1 MTWKWFSSP
10 IGESTFSTE
19 EIKTVLKEKCEFSS
33 PIGESTFSTVFSV
46 HFTTPLHGFR
56 PLSGNL
62 LSLPE
67 VMSII
72 TPEKQVV
79 FVPYRGIYFLYL
91 RKTVNRKRF
100 TLFSSPIGEST
111 FSTVI
116 PLCRSVIQCV
126 VFVPY
131 RGIYFLYG
139 SSECCRK
146 WLFRFR
152 PLSGNLL
159 SLPLPLEPLCLSG
172 FRSCFAGQNLKI
184 VFLFLF
190 LMLAPLFPLFY
201 AVRRKILFTAGK
213 TLFFPFPYHII
224 FLDISCIC
232 IHAVQ
237 LQGLRPLHVY
247 AVHTL

>member
-1 MTWKWFSSP
+1 MRYYFRPLSGNLLSLPATYSNALNIMRMFSSP
-10 IGESTFSTE
+10 IGESTFSTA
-19 EIKTVLKEKCEFSS
+19 TTLVLY
-33 PIGESTFSTVFSV
+33 VFN
-46 HFTTPLHGFR
+46 FLH
-56 PLSGNL
+56 
-62 LSLPE
+62 
-67 VMSII
+67 
-72 TPEKQVV
+72 V
-79 FVPYRGIYFLYL
+79 FVPYRGIYFLYDT
-91 RKTVNRKRF
+91 RVISCWE
-100 TLFSSPIGEST
+100 LFD
-111 FSTVI
+111 
-116 PLCRSVIQCV
+116 
-126 VFVPY
+126 
-131 RGIYFLYG
+131 
-139 SSECCRK
+139 
-146 WLFRFR
+146 RFR

>member
-1 MTWKWFSSP
+1 MLPTSVFVP
-10 IGESTFSTE
+10 YRGIYFLYIGKFDISNYPQR
-19 EIKTVLKEKCEFSS
+19 EFSS
-33 PIGESTFSTVFSV
+33 PIGESTFSTGSKNVRNKKAYK
-46 HFTTPLHGFR
+46 P
-56 PLSGNL
+56 
-62 LSLPE
+62 
-67 VMSII
+67 
-72 TPEKQVV
+72 
-79 FVPYRGIYFLYL
+79 
-91 RKTVNRKRF
+91 
-100 TLFSSPIGEST
+100 FSSPIGEST
-111 FSTVI
+111 FST
-116 PLCRSVIQCV
+116 
-126 VFVPY
+126 
-131 RGIYFLYG
+131 
-139 SSECCRK
+139 
-146 WLFRFR
+146 
-152 PLSGNLL
+152 
-159 SLPLPLEPLCLSG
+159 LPLEPLCLSG

>member
-1 MTWKWFSSP
+1 MAKYQRV
-10 IGESTFSTE
+10 
-19 EIKTVLKEKCEFSS
+19 KKCSKS
-33 PIGESTFSTVFSV
+33 
-46 HFTTPLHGFR
+46 FR

-62 LSLPE
+62 LSLHFKNNGE
-67 VMSII
+67 
-72 TPEKQVV
+72 
-79 FVPYRGIYFLYL
+79 YL
-91 RKTVNRKRF
+91 W
-100 TLFSSPIGEST
+100 LSFSSPIGEST
-111 FSTVI
+111 FLYPKQQNTRKGGKRFS
-116 PLCRSVIQCV
+116 S
-126 VFVPY
+126 Y
-131 RGIYFLYG
+131 RGIYF
-139 SSECCRK
+139 ST
-146 WLFRFR
+146 
-152 PLSGNLL
+152 
-159 SLPLPLEPLCLSG
+159 LPLEPLCLSG

>member
-1 MTWKWFSSP
+1 MFFHYFRLLSGFLLSLLRKVYGYTATSAKFSSP
-10 IGESTFSTE
+10 IGESTFST
-19 EIKTVLKEKCEFSS
+19 
-33 PIGESTFSTVFSV
+33 
-46 HFTTPLHGFR
+46 
-56 PLSGNL
+56 
-62 LSLPE
+62 
-67 VMSII
+67 
-72 TPEKQVV
+72 
-79 FVPYRGIYFLYL
+79 
-91 RKTVNRKRF
+91 
-100 TLFSSPIGEST
+100 
-111 FSTVI
+111 
-116 PLCRSVIQCV
+116 
-126 VFVPY
+126 
-131 RGIYFLYG
+131 
-139 SSECCRK
+139 
-146 WLFRFR
+146 
-152 PLSGNLL
+152 
-159 SLPLPLEPLCLSG
+159 LPLEPLCLSG

>member
-1 MTWKWFSSP
+1 MQFSSP
-10 IGESTFSTE
+10 IGESTFSTRE
-19 EIKTVLKEKCEFSS
+19 PTKQQKENK
-33 PIGESTFSTVFSV
+33 
-46 HFTTPLHGFR
+46 
-56 PLSGNL
+56 
-62 LSLPE
+62 
-67 VMSII
+67 
-72 TPEKQVV
+72 
-79 FVPYRGIYFLYL
+79 
-91 RKTVNRKRF
+91 
-100 TLFSSPIGEST
+100 LFSSPIGEST
-111 FSTVI
+111 FSTRLGTI
-116 PLCRSVIQCV
+116 ENLSSL

-131 RGIYFLYG
+131 RGIYFLY
-139 SSECCRK
+139 
-146 WLFRFR
+146 
-152 PLSGNLL
+152 
-159 SLPLPLEPLCLSG
+159 LPLEPLCLSG

>member
-1 MTWKWFSSP
+1 M
-10 IGESTFSTE
+10 ES
-19 EIKTVLKEKCEFSS
+19 
-33 PIGESTFSTVFSV
+33 
-46 HFTTPLHGFR
+46 FR

-62 LSLPE
+62 LSLPKKHE
-67 VMSII
+67 SI
-72 TPEKQVV
+72 K
-79 FVPYRGIYFLYL
+79 YRGI
-91 RKTVNRKRF
+91 
-100 TLFSSPIGEST
+100 S
-111 FSTVI
+111 
-116 PLCRSVIQCV
+116 
-126 VFVPY
+126 
-131 RGIYFLYG
+131 
-139 SSECCRK
+139 
-146 WLFRFR
+146 FR

>member
-1 MTWKWFSSP
+1 MSVFVPYRGIYFLYKEKSDMTKQQTAKFSSP
-10 IGESTFSTE
+10 IGESTFST
-19 EIKTVLKEKCEFSS
+19 
-33 PIGESTFSTVFSV
+33 
-46 HFTTPLHGFR
+46 
-56 PLSGNL
+56 
-62 LSLPE
+62 
-67 VMSII
+67 
-72 TPEKQVV
+72 
-79 FVPYRGIYFLYL
+79 
-91 RKTVNRKRF
+91 
-100 TLFSSPIGEST
+100 
-111 FSTVI
+111 
-116 PLCRSVIQCV
+116 
-126 VFVPY
+126 
-131 RGIYFLYG
+131 
-139 SSECCRK
+139 
-146 WLFRFR
+146 
-152 PLSGNLL
+152 
-159 SLPLPLEPLCLSG
+159 LPLEPLCLSG

>member
-1 MTWKWFSSP
+1 MLRQSMRYYFRPLSGNLLSLPATYSNALNIMRMFSSP
-10 IGESTFSTE
+10 IGESTFSTTD
-19 EIKTVLKEKCEFSS
+19 K
-33 PIGESTFSTVFSV
+33 
-46 HFTTPLHGFR
+46 
-56 PLSGNL
+56 L
-62 LSLPE
+62 LFLQPE
-67 VMSII
+67 
-72 TPEKQVV
+72 Q
-79 FVPYRGIYFLYL
+79 
-91 RKTVNRKRF
+91 
-100 TLFSSPIGEST
+100 
-111 FSTVI
+111 
-116 PLCRSVIQCV
+116 
-126 VFVPY
+126 
-131 RGIYFLYG
+131 
-139 SSECCRK
+139 
-146 WLFRFR
+146 RFR

>member
-1 MTWKWFSSP
+1 MLPTSVFVP
-10 IGESTFSTE
+10 YRGIYFLYIGKFDISNYPQR
-19 EIKTVLKEKCEFSS
+19 EFSS
-33 PIGESTFSTVFSV
+33 PIGESTFSTGSKNVRNKKAYKPFSSPIGEST
-46 HFTTPLHGFR
+46 FSTGMRLET
-56 PLSGNL
+56 SKN
-62 LSLPE
+62 S
-67 VMSII
+67 
-72 TPEKQVV
+72 
-79 FVPYRGIYFLYL
+79 Y
-91 RKTVNRKRF
+91 
-100 TLFSSPIGEST
+100 LFSSPIGEST
-111 FSTVI
+111 FSSPIGESTF
-116 PLCRSVIQCV
+116 ST
-126 VFVPY
+126 
-131 RGIYFLYG
+131 
-139 SSECCRK
+139 
-146 WLFRFR
+146 
-152 PLSGNLL
+152 
-159 SLPLPLEPLCLSG
+159 LPLEPLCLSG

>member
-1 MTWKWFSSP
+1 MHFSLYPTPYCFLPLAGYLLFYLIHQNQWRGRQQKPMGNSRPLSEHLLFLYVMKALGDKFVEPFSSP
-10 IGESTFSTE
+10 IGESTFST
-19 EIKTVLKEKCEFSS
+19 
-33 PIGESTFSTVFSV
+33 
-46 HFTTPLHGFR
+46 
-56 PLSGNL
+56 
-62 LSLPE
+62 
-67 VMSII
+67 
-72 TPEKQVV
+72 
-79 FVPYRGIYFLYL
+79 
-91 RKTVNRKRF
+91 
-100 TLFSSPIGEST
+100 
-111 FSTVI
+111 
-116 PLCRSVIQCV
+116 
-126 VFVPY
+126 
-131 RGIYFLYG
+131 
-139 SSECCRK
+139 
-146 WLFRFR
+146 
-152 PLSGNLL
+152 
-159 SLPLPLEPLCLSG
+159 LPLEPLCLSG

>member
-1 MTWKWFSSP
+1 MRYYFRPLSGNLLSLPATYSNALNIMRMFSSP
-10 IGESTFSTE
+10 IGESTFSTFPD
-19 EIKTVLKEKCEFSS
+19 TGVLLRC
-33 PIGESTFSTVFSV
+33 
-46 HFTTPLHGFR
+46 
-56 PLSGNL
+56 N
-62 LSLPE
+62 
-67 VMSII
+67 M
-72 TPEKQVV
+72 V
-79 FVPYRGIYFLYL
+79 FVPYRGIYFLYHNIIIAHKR
-91 RKTVNRKRF
+91 RK
-100 TLFSSPIGEST
+100 
-111 FSTVI
+111 
-116 PLCRSVIQCV
+116 
-126 VFVPY
+126 
-131 RGIYFLYG
+131 G
-139 SSECCRK
+139 S
-146 WLFRFR
+146 FR

>member
-1 MTWKWFSSP
+1 MGYVFSSP
-10 IGESTFSTE
+10 IGESTFSTSSLF
-19 EIKTVLKEKCEFSS
+19 TYGLKFLT
-33 PIGESTFSTVFSV
+33 I
-46 HFTTPLHGFR
+46 
-56 PLSGNL
+56 
-62 LSLPE
+62 
-67 VMSII
+67 
-72 TPEKQVV
+72 
-79 FVPYRGIYFLYL
+79 FVPYRGIYFLYNKR
-91 RKTVNRKRF
+91 RKSWLEQK
-100 TLFSSPIGEST
+100 LFSSPIGEST
-111 FSTVI
+111 FST
-116 PLCRSVIQCV
+116 
-126 VFVPY
+126 
-131 RGIYFLYG
+131 
-139 SSECCRK
+139 
-146 WLFRFR
+146 
-152 PLSGNLL
+152 
-159 SLPLPLEPLCLSG
+159 LPLEPLCLSG

>member
-1 MTWKWFSSP
+1 MVERNFRPLSGNLLSLRSS
-10 IGESTFSTE
+10 IR
-19 EIKTVLKEKCEFSS
+19 VLTYGKIIIFVPYRGIYFLYGREKNRFLKGVKIFVPYRGIYFLYPVSVWCSYEDEKEEFSS
-33 PIGESTFSTVFSV
+33 PIGESTFST
-46 HFTTPLHGFR
+46 
-56 PLSGNL
+56 
-62 LSLPE
+62 
-67 VMSII
+67 
-72 TPEKQVV
+72 
-79 FVPYRGIYFLYL
+79 
-91 RKTVNRKRF
+91 
-100 TLFSSPIGEST
+100 
-111 FSTVI
+111 
-116 PLCRSVIQCV
+116 
-126 VFVPY
+126 
-131 RGIYFLYG
+131 
-139 SSECCRK
+139 
-146 WLFRFR
+146 
-152 PLSGNLL
+152 
-159 SLPLPLEPLCLSG
+159 LPLEPLCLSG

>member
-1 MTWKWFSSP
+1 M
-10 IGESTFSTE
+10 IRLE
-19 EIKTVLKEKCEFSS
+19 EKYAL
-33 PIGESTFSTVFSV
+33 
-46 HFTTPLHGFR
+46 
-56 PLSGNL
+56 
-62 LSLPE
+62 
-67 VMSII
+67 
-72 TPEKQVV
+72 V
-79 FVPYRGIYFLYL
+79 FVPYRGIYFLYPVQDN
-91 RKTVNRKRF
+91 TEG
-100 TLFSSPIGEST
+100 GENK
-111 FSTVI
+111 
-116 PLCRSVIQCV
+116 

-139 SSECCRK
+139 HLSMVTYRTDTFSSPIGEST
-146 WLFRFR
+146 F
-152 PLSGNLL
+152 ST
-159 SLPLPLEPLCLSG
+159 LPLEPLCLSG

-190 LMLAPLFPLFY
+190 LMLALLFPLFY

-224 FLDISCIC
+224 LLDISCIC

>member
-1 MTWKWFSSP
+1 MEEEKYFRPLSGNLLSLRCIQLYRNDFWLNFRPLSGNLLSLRS
-10 IGESTFSTE
+10 IGNTGR
-19 EIKTVLKEKCEFSS
+19 KEDNMRIFVPYRGIYFLYAFDIETTTLEKLEFSS
-33 PIGESTFSTVFSV
+33 PIGESTFST
-46 HFTTPLHGFR
+46 LIIQ
-56 PLSGNL
+56 L
-62 LSLPE
+62 LQ
-67 VMSII
+67 MAI
-72 TPEKQVV
+72 
-79 FVPYRGIYFLYL
+79 FG
-91 RKTVNRKRF
+91 
-100 TLFSSPIGEST
+100 FSSPIGEST
-111 FSTVI
+111 FSTGHLHC
-116 PLCRSVIQCV
+116 LCTHYTK
-126 VFVPY
+126 F
-131 RGIYFLYG
+131 
-139 SSECCRK
+139 SSPIGEST
-146 WLFRFR
+146 F
-152 PLSGNLL
+152 ST
-159 SLPLPLEPLCLSG
+159 LPLEPLCLSG

>member
-1 MTWKWFSSP
+1 MRYYFRPLSGNLLSLPATYSNALNIMRMFSSPIGESTFSTDCIVIYCNKILSFSSP

-19 EIKTVLKEKCEFSS
+19 TTMIYDELSKC
-33 PIGESTFSTVFSV
+33 
-46 HFTTPLHGFR
+46 
-56 PLSGNL
+56 
-62 LSLPE
+62 
-67 VMSII
+67 
-72 TPEKQVV
+72 
-79 FVPYRGIYFLYL
+79 
-91 RKTVNRKRF
+91 
-100 TLFSSPIGEST
+100 
-111 FSTVI
+111 
-116 PLCRSVIQCV
+116 
-126 VFVPY
+126 
-131 RGIYFLYG
+131 
-139 SSECCRK
+139 
-146 WLFRFR
+146 FR

>member
-1 MTWKWFSSP
+1 MVFVPYRGIYFLYKTQKAKKDAAISFSSP
-10 IGESTFSTE
+10 IGESTFSTLLLVMCRE
-19 EIKTVLKEKCEFSS
+19 EMEWC
-33 PIGESTFSTVFSV
+33 
-46 HFTTPLHGFR
+46 FR

-62 LSLPE
+62 LSLLLKSNIQLS
-67 VMSII
+67 V
-72 TPEKQVV
+72 
-79 FVPYRGIYFLYL
+79 L
-91 RKTVNRKRF
+91 
-100 TLFSSPIGEST
+100 LFSSPIGEST
-111 FSTVI
+111 FSTGMGHDGRFFE
-116 PLCRSVIQCV
+116 LS
-126 VFVPY
+126 F
-131 RGIYFLYG
+131 
-139 SSECCRK
+139 SSPIGEST
-146 WLFRFR
+146 F
-152 PLSGNLL
+152 ST
-159 SLPLPLEPLCLSG
+159 LPLEPLCLSG
-172 FRSCFAGQNLKI
+172 FQSCFAGQNLKI

>member
-1 MTWKWFSSP
+1 MSKAKMKLS
-10 IGESTFSTE
+10 
-19 EIKTVLKEKCEFSS
+19 
-33 PIGESTFSTVFSV
+33 
-46 HFTTPLHGFR
+46 FR

-62 LSLPE
+62 LSLLNF
-67 VMSII
+67 
-72 TPEKQVV
+72 V
-79 FVPYRGIYFLYL
+79 FH
-91 RKTVNRKRF
+91 
-100 TLFSSPIGEST
+100 T
-111 FSTVI
+111 FSF
-116 PLCRSVIQCV
+116 P
-126 VFVPY
+126 
-131 RGIYFLYG
+131 
-139 SSECCRK
+139 
-146 WLFRFR
+146 RFR

>member
-1 MTWKWFSSP
+1 MARKERYDFRPLSGNLLSLQDRLVRELRADRHFRPLSGNLLSLRLLRDCIKDLLKFSSP
-10 IGESTFSTE
+10 IGESTFST
-19 EIKTVLKEKCEFSS
+19 
-33 PIGESTFSTVFSV
+33 
-46 HFTTPLHGFR
+46 
-56 PLSGNL
+56 
-62 LSLPE
+62 
-67 VMSII
+67 
-72 TPEKQVV
+72 
-79 FVPYRGIYFLYL
+79 
-91 RKTVNRKRF
+91 
-100 TLFSSPIGEST
+100 
-111 FSTVI
+111 
-116 PLCRSVIQCV
+116 
-126 VFVPY
+126 
-131 RGIYFLYG
+131 
-139 SSECCRK
+139 
-146 WLFRFR
+146 
-152 PLSGNLL
+152 
-159 SLPLPLEPLCLSG
+159 LPLEPLCLSG

>member
-1 MTWKWFSSP
+1 MVERNFRPLSGNLLSLRSSIRVLTYGKIIIFVPYRGIYFLYQTNYRVDFYEDGFSSP
-10 IGESTFSTE
+10 IGESTFST
-19 EIKTVLKEKCEFSS
+19 
-33 PIGESTFSTVFSV
+33 
-46 HFTTPLHGFR
+46 
-56 PLSGNL
+56 
-62 LSLPE
+62 
-67 VMSII
+67 
-72 TPEKQVV
+72 
-79 FVPYRGIYFLYL
+79 
-91 RKTVNRKRF
+91 
-100 TLFSSPIGEST
+100 
-111 FSTVI
+111 
-116 PLCRSVIQCV
+116 
-126 VFVPY
+126 
-131 RGIYFLYG
+131 
-139 SSECCRK
+139 
-146 WLFRFR
+146 
-152 PLSGNLL
+152 
-159 SLPLPLEPLCLSG
+159 LPLEPLCLSG

>member
-1 MTWKWFSSP
+1 MHP
-10 IGESTFSTE
+10 
-19 EIKTVLKEKCEFSS
+19 
-33 PIGESTFSTVFSV
+33 
-46 HFTTPLHGFR
+46 
-56 PLSGNL
+56 SGRNG
-62 LSLPE
+62 
-67 VMSII
+67 
-72 TPEKQVV
+72 V

-91 RKTVNRKRF
+91 EIRRKRMGIIGSF
-100 TLFSSPIGEST
+100 RPLSGNLLSLPQNSSTI
-111 FSTVI
+111 TV
-116 PLCRSVIQCV
+116 QEHG

-131 RGIYFLYG
+131 RGIYFLYRLEQK
-139 SSECCRK
+139 SKNLST
-146 WLFRFR
+146 RFR

>member
-1 MTWKWFSSP
+1 MTANRGSMLPTSVFVP
-10 IGESTFSTE
+10 YRGIYFLYIGKFDISNYPQR
-19 EIKTVLKEKCEFSS
+19 EFSS
-33 PIGESTFSTVFSV
+33 PIGESTFSTHS
-46 HFTTPLHGFR
+46 
-56 PLSGNL
+56 L
-62 LSLPE
+62 LN
-67 VMSII
+67 
-72 TPEKQVV
+72 VV
-79 FVPYRGIYFLYL
+79 LFEDQ
-91 RKTVNRKRF
+91 
-100 TLFSSPIGEST
+100 FSSPIGEST
-111 FSTVI
+111 FST
-116 PLCRSVIQCV
+116 
-126 VFVPY
+126 
-131 RGIYFLYG
+131 
-139 SSECCRK
+139 
-146 WLFRFR
+146 
-152 PLSGNLL
+152 
-159 SLPLPLEPLCLSG
+159 LPLEPLCLSG

>member
-1 MTWKWFSSP
+1 MKNAFSSP
-10 IGESTFSTE
+10 IGESTFSTSA
-19 EIKTVLKEKCEFSS
+19 L
-33 PIGESTFSTVFSV
+33 
-46 HFTTPLHGFR
+46 LHKDHLHRCFR

-62 LSLPE
+62 LSLLE
-67 VMSII
+67 MDCA
-72 TPEKQVV
+72 K
-79 FVPYRGIYFLYL
+79 IYPT
-91 RKTVNRKRF
+91 K
-100 TLFSSPIGEST
+100 
-111 FSTVI
+111 
-116 PLCRSVIQCV
+116 
-126 VFVPY
+126 
-131 RGIYFLYG
+131 
-139 SSECCRK
+139 
-146 WLFRFR
+146 RFR

-172 FRSCFAGQNLKI
+172 FQSCFAGQNLKI

>member
-1 MTWKWFSSP
+1 MKALGDKFVEPFSSP
-10 IGESTFSTE
+10 IGESTFST
-19 EIKTVLKEKCEFSS
+19 
-33 PIGESTFSTVFSV
+33 
-46 HFTTPLHGFR
+46 
-56 PLSGNL
+56 
-62 LSLPE
+62 
-67 VMSII
+67 
-72 TPEKQVV
+72 
-79 FVPYRGIYFLYL
+79 
-91 RKTVNRKRF
+91 
-100 TLFSSPIGEST
+100 
-111 FSTVI
+111 
-116 PLCRSVIQCV
+116 
-126 VFVPY
+126 
-131 RGIYFLYG
+131 
-139 SSECCRK
+139 
-146 WLFRFR
+146 
-152 PLSGNLL
+152 
-159 SLPLPLEPLCLSG
+159 LPLEPLCLSG

>member
-1 MTWKWFSSP
+1 M
-10 IGESTFSTE
+10 I
-19 EIKTVLKEKCEFSS
+19 
-33 PIGESTFSTVFSV
+33 
-46 HFTTPLHGFR
+46 
-56 PLSGNL
+56 
-62 LSLPE
+62 
-67 VMSII
+67 
-72 TPEKQVV
+72 
-79 FVPYRGIYFLYL
+79 FVPYRGIYFLYAL
-91 RKTVNRKRF
+91 NTYYESKNS
-100 TLFSSPIGEST
+100 LFSSPIGEST
-111 FSTVI
+111 FSTFR
-116 PLCRSVIQCV
+116 LLLGQNRDTSL
-126 VFVPY
+126 F
-131 RGIYFLYG
+131 
-139 SSECCRK
+139 SSPIGEST
-146 WLFRFR
+146 F
-152 PLSGNLL
+152 ST
-159 SLPLPLEPLCLSG
+159 LPLEPLCLSG